1 MNLGIASYCAL
12 NHTLVS
18 SYDIQ
23 FNECTPPTSERDA
36 LKQRIEDFLSP
47 KTNAWVDK
55 ETEQ

>member
-23 FNECTPPTSERDA
+23 FNECKPPTSERDA
-36 LKQRIEDFLSP
+36 LKQRIESLGRQRNRTIE
-47 KTNAWVDK
+47 KA
-55 ETEQ
+55 Q